1 MSNIVSNNINE
12 AYPVVGI
19 NNSTQG
25 FRDNFQAIKTA
36 LSVANSEITILEN
49 TAVLT
54 AALDSTL
61 PAVNDLNASVLHN
74 GKFYD
79 FYSKCDSSLDASGL
93 TTITVDVRTGTAHQ
107 VTINGPTTIN
117 FSNWPADGLF
127 ALTRVHVISDA
138 NHELTFATDN
148 SGTIKLNLAIAL
160 PVMTST
166 QMHVYDVWSYDTGNT
181 VYVTAIGEF

>member
-1 MSNIVSNNINE
+1 MSNIESNNINE
-12 AYPVVGI
+12 TYPVVGI

-36 LSVANSEITILEN
+36 LTIAKNEITILEN

-61 PAVNDLNASVLHN
+61 PAVNDLNESVLHN

-79 FYSKCDSSLDASGL
+79 FYSKCDSSLDATGL
-93 TTITVDVRTGTAHQ
+93 TEITVDVRTGTAHQ
-107 VTINGPTTIN
+107 VTITGPTTIK
-117 FSNWPADGLF
+117 FSNWPADGLY
-127 ALTRVHVISDA
+127 ATTRLHVISDA
-138 NHELTFATDN
+138 PHAITFATAN
-148 SGTIKLNLAIAL
+148 SGLVYLNTTITV
-160 PVMTST
+160 PVLTST
-166 QMHVYDVWSYDTGNT
+166 MINVYDVWSYTNGSA